1 MAKQPSASNMRQVF
15 MAVNEMKQSGLIDNY
30 AIGGAGMDIDIFL
43 SLKPV
48 DELVNSG
55 LMDMGKFETVMR
67 RHGLEQRYAEWLKW
81 RKST

>member
-67 RHGLEQRYAEWLKW
+67 RPGLEQRYAEWLKW